1 MSTIENAASVLNDLT
16 EINND
21 RVAGFEKALA
31 DINDENIDLKAVFQE
46 YATQSRKFSQE
57 LTALVAGYGEDVET
71 GNSVAG
77 TLHRA
82 WIDVKAL
89 FGGSDRLSILNEAER
104 GEDAIKAAYKL
115 ALEKGEL
122 TGEALA
128 TVNRQADEIRTAH
141 DAIKALRDATKAVS

>member
-1 MSTIENAASVLNDLT
+1 MKTTTILNELV

-21 RVAGFEKALA
+21 RIAGFEKAVA
-31 DINDENIDLKAVFQE
+31 DINDENIDLKAVFLE
-46 YATQSRKFSQE
+46 YSSQSRKFSQE
-57 LTALVAGYGEDVET
+57 LVALVAGLGEEPET

-89 FGGSDRLSILNEAER
+89 FGGSDRESILNEAER
-104 GEDAIKAAYKL
+104 GEDAIKAAYRM

-122 TGEALA
+122 SGEALD
-128 TVNRQADEIRTAH
+128 TVSRQAQDIKAAH
-141 DAIKALRDATKAVS
+141 DTIKALRDAAKVIN

>member
-1 MSTIENAASVLNDLT
+1 MENTTVLNELT

-21 RVAGFEKALA
+21 RVAGFEKAIA
-31 DINDENIDLKAVFQE
+31 DIKDENIDLKEIFQK
-46 YATQSRKFSQE
+46 YSAQSRTFSQE
-57 LTALVAGYGEDVET
+57 LTAAVAAQGEEIET

-89 FGGSDRLSILNEAER
+89 FGGSDRVSILNEAER
-104 GEDAIKAAYKL
+104 GEDAIKAAYKT

-122 TGEALA
+122 SGNALEL
-128 TVNRQADEIRTAH
+128 VSRQAEDIKSAH
-141 DAIKALRDATKAVS
+141 DAIKALRDAARLTT